1 MYCHCKGI
9 DSVLSLFPVFIRASV
24 VGVIFMT
31 DDLIQRI
38 RLRTPA
44 RVLVDRAGAGYRTAT
59 QLELREAHAAAR
71 DAVRT
76 EFDLMRDLG
85 KELIETEKI
94 LQVST
99 RALSKDEYLLRP
111 DLGRDFSERAAAL
124 IKQECPAAPD
134 LQIVIGDGLSVT
146 AVATQAPALLPQ
158 IAQLAKQRE
167 WALGRTFA
175 VRYCRVGI
183 MNAVGDLLKP
193 KIVLLLIGERP
204 GLGTAES
211 LSAYMAFRPRN
222 GDNDAQRNLISNI
235 HGRGVTTEAA
245 AMRIVNLAQTMMMKQ
260 LSGVQVKEALESP
273 KWLDQSNGKEKSLK

>member
-1 MYCHCKGI
+1 
-9 DSVLSLFPVFIRASV
+9 
-24 VGVIFMT
+24 MT

-76 EFDLMRDLG
+76 EFDLMRDLS

-94 LQVST
+94 FQVST

-235 HGRGVTTEAA
+235 HGRGVPTDAA
-245 AMRIVNLAQTMMMKQ
+245 ARRIINLAQTMMMKQ
-260 LSGVQVKEALESP
+260 LSGVNVKESLEYP
-273 KWLDQSNGKEKSLK
+273 KWLKQNDEKEKSGE

>member
-94 LQVST
+94 FQVST

-111 DLGRDFSERAAAL
+111 DLGRDFSERDAAL

-211 LSAYMAFRPRN
+211 LSAYMAFRPRK

-235 HGRGVTTEAA
+235 HERGVTTEAA